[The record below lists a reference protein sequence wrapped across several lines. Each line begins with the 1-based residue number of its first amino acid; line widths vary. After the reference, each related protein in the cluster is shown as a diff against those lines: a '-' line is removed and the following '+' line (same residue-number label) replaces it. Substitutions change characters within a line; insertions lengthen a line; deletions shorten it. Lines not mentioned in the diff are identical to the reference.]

1 MRSFFVVLFLITV
14 LTFQAQNVEKVIIL
28 KDAETN
34 QPIEDATV
42 LVVKTKQ
49 VVLSNAEGKV
59 TFVLKGASNIQI
71 SHTSYIST
79 TVRSSTLKE
88 EVNVILLKNNV
99 NNLEE
104 IILTKQHPQKILANL
119 IQNSRKALT
128 VPARLKVYCREFFKM
143 NGIYSYYNDGIMN
156 FQLFDKTKKINS
168 NILVE
173 QNRSIGLIDED
184 VSADL
189 LGYNLNDI
197 MENYYNF
204 KYLNLL
210 LEPSAKKNFEFLIK
224 VYSANKELYCL
235 TAIPVDGNKDLL
247 DDFTV
252 IYDPKKKLIVEVS
265 SVVSPITL
273 SKVKEKTAIG
283 SKNVYKSFFKAM
295 YRTEGS
301 YYYLVSS
308 KEEIGFDKV
317 EKNKSKSIEVR
328 NYFVTTNFSNQNYI
342 YKDSE
347 VFKDK
352 TLFNKSNVILSNY
365 WNTSGLSTTEEEKNI
380 IESIEDGLYGE

>member
-1 MRSFFVVLFLITV
+1 MRRFFVILFLV
-14 LTFQAQNVEKVIIL
+14 LVTLAKAQNTEKSIIL

-34 QPIEDATV
+34 LPIEDATV

-49 VVLSNAEGKV
+49 VLLSNSEGKV
-59 TFVLKGASNIQI
+59 TFILKGASNIQI
-71 SHTSYIST
+71 SHTSYLSSS
-79 TVRSSTLKE
+79 VRSSTLKE
-88 EVNVILLKNNV
+88 ETTVIFLRNNV

-119 IQNSRKALT
+119 IQNSKKELT
-128 VPARLKVYCREFFKM
+128 VPARLKVYCREFFKL
-143 NGIYSYYNDGIMN
+143 NGVYSYYNDGIMN
-156 FQLFDKTKKINS
+156 FQLFDKTKHIDS

-210 LEPSAKKNFEFLIK
+210 LEPSAKKEFEFLIK
-224 VYSANKELYCL
+224 VYSTNKELYCL
-235 TAIPVDGNKDLL
+235 TAIPIDSNKKLL
-247 DDFTV
+247 DDFTI

-265 SVVSPITL
+265 SVISPATFAKVEEKKSIGAKNIFKSNFKTL
-273 SKVKEKTAIG
+273 
-283 SKNVYKSFFKAM
+283 
-295 YRTEGS
+295 YRIEGD
-301 YYYLVSS
+301 YYYLVTS

-317 EKNKSKSIEVR
+317 ERNRSKSIEVR

-342 YKDSE
+342 YKESE

-365 WNTSGLSTTEEEKNI
+365 WNTSGLSTTEEEKKI
-380 IESIEDGLYGE
+380 IESIEDGLYEE

>member
-1 MRSFFVVLFLITV
+1 MRRFFVVLFLALV
-14 LTFQAQNVEKVIIL
+14 VSAKAQNTEKSIIL

-34 QPIEDATV
+34 LPIEDATV

-49 VVLSNAEGKV
+49 VLLSNAEGKV

-71 SHTSYIST
+71 SHTSYISSS
-79 TVRSSTLKE
+79 VRSSTLKE
-88 EVNVILLKNNV
+88 ETTVIFLRNNV

-119 IQNSRKALT
+119 IQNSKKALT
-128 VPARLKVYCREFFKM
+128 VPARLKVYCREFFKL
-143 NGIYSYYNDGIMN
+143 NGVYSYYNDGIMN
-156 FQLFDKTKKINS
+156 FQLFDKTKHIDS

-210 LEPSAKKNFEFLIK
+210 LEPSAKKEFEFLIK
-224 VYSANKELYCL
+224 VYSTNKELYCL
-235 TAIPVDGNKDLL
+235 TAIPNDTNKKLL
-247 DDFTV
+247 DDFTI

-265 SVVSPITL
+265 SVISPATL
-273 SKVKEKTAIG
+273 AKVEEKKSIG
-283 SKNVYKSFFKAM
+283 AKNIFKSNFKTL
-295 YRTEGS
+295 YRIEGD
-301 YYYLVSS
+301 YYYLVTS

-317 EKNKSKSIEVR
+317 ERNRSKSIEVR

-342 YKDSE
+342 YKESE

-365 WNTSGLSTTEEEKNI
+365 WNTSGLSTTEEEKKI
-380 IESIEDGLYGE
+380 IESIEDGLYEE